1 MSMKRVHAVIWLVI
15 GLFPFVFGSVARVR
29 AQSPKPRIA
38 VFSGP
43 NATIQH
49 TEPFVTSN
57 KARVKY
63 GLPPITNPDGS
74 AVRFDVVRPQRLAA
88 PVTVYIEAFSAH
100 PLESD
105 AAQLYA
111 PPDGYVNRQTRAFSK
126 ERQRPDD
133 IPVYEAT
140 LSPDDG
146 LYMLPY
152 MARRTG
158 GQPWDGDCATQTF
171 SEEQCRNS
179 FYPDGSRI
187 FEEIDRFGLLGGRV
201 QNNQLSA
208 IADFDFYRAA
218 PAGGYRNGLP
228 AARRTDV
235 GDGDIPR
242 EVWGED
248 FFPYGDK
255 REEPARSTLARLTN
269 IVQHAM
275 GSGKYAGGIWLEGS
289 STTEETSYWLNLLI
303 DTPVPISGNSTQT
316 AHQGLG
322 NDGDRNI
329 LSSTEYIL
337 SGIWKNADGK
347 DRIGAVMIQEERVIT
362 AREVQKT
369 DDRPGGYL
377 PMGGHGGFVAS
388 TNPMVLTFVPV
399 RKHTHTSEV
408 NLTRLPRVVPGVQ
421 LSGNRLTAVQV
432 PIKDAKGDLLPTA
445 IPKVTIAKHA
455 KYSPDDFSN
464 DPAAEVE
471 ITARL
476 DKDLKEFPLS
486 GFVLEANTPYG
497 NANEPLKQGLDRVA
511 LRGIPVVRVARGNAE
526 GFVPPNS
533 RDLTIEGNNLTAT
546 KARLLLMAS
555 LMKLG
560 ALPLPADPD
569 HATRAEL
576 DAIRAKLAQYQE
588 IFDTH

>member
-1 MSMKRVHAVIWLVI
+1 MARERFSSVRWVAAVVLGVTLA
-15 GLFPFVFGSVARVR
+15 GVVTVVR
-29 AQSPKPRIA
+29 AQATKPRIA

-57 KARVKY
+57 NARAKY
-63 GLPPITNPDGS
+63 GLPLIKNPDGTP
-74 AVRFDVVRPQRLAA
+74 VRFDAVRPQRLAA

-105 AAQLYA
+105 TPELYEA
-111 PPDGYVNRQTRAFSK
+111 PDGYLSPQTRVFNK
-126 ERQRPDD
+126 QRQGPND

-140 LSPDDG
+140 LSPGDG

-152 MARRTG
+152 MARRAG
-158 GQPWDGDCATQTF
+158 GQPWDGDCASQEF
-171 SEEQCRNS
+171 SEARCRVS

-187 FEEIDRFGLLGGRV
+187 FEEIDRFGLGGPV
-201 QNNQLSA
+201 ENNQLSSKA
-208 IADFDFYRAA
+208 EFDFYRAA
-218 PAGGYRNGLP
+218 PSGGYRKGLP
-228 AARRTDV
+228 ASRRTDV

-242 EVWGED
+242 ETWGED
-248 FFPYGDK
+248 FFPYGEK

-303 DTPVPISGNSTQT
+303 DTTVPISGNSTQT
-316 AHQGLG
+316 AHQALG

-329 LSSTEYIL
+329 LSSVEYIL
-337 SGIWKNADGK
+337 SGIWKDADGK
-347 DRIGAVMIQEERVIT
+347 DKIGAVMIQEQRVIT
-362 AREVQKT
+362 AREVQKS

-377 PMGGHGGFVAS
+377 PTGGHGGFVAS
-388 TNPMVLTFVPV
+388 INPMVLTFLPV
-399 RKHTHTSEV
+399 RKHTYTSDV
-408 NLTRLPRVVPGVQ
+408 NVTRLPSTVQGIQ
-421 LSGNRLTAVQV
+421 LSGSRFVPVQV

-455 KYSPDDFSN
+455 KYSPDDFSD
-464 DPAAEVE
+464 DPDAEVE
-471 ITARL
+471 ITARIA
-476 DKDLKEFPLS
+476 KDLHDFPLS

-497 NANEPLKQGLDRVA
+497 NANEPLKQSLDRAA

-560 ALPLPADPD
+560 SLPVPADPD
-569 HATRAEL
+569 HASKAEL
-576 DAIRAKLAQYQE
+576 DAIRAKLAEYQK

>member
-1 MSMKRVHAVIWLVI
+1 MILLAAFVAGAGSI
-15 GLFPFVFGSVARVR
+15 GYAQR
-29 AQSPKPRIA
+29 ANKPRIA

-49 TEPFVTSN
+49 TAPLVTSN
-57 KARVKY
+57 KARAKY
-63 GLPPITNPDGS
+63 GLPLQKNPDGS
-74 AVRFDVVRPQRLAA
+74 APRFDVVRPQRLAA

-105 AAQLYA
+105 TPELYA
-111 PPDGYVNRQTRAFSK
+111 PPDGYVNAQTRVFNK
-126 ERQRPDD
+126 VRQAPTD

-146 LYMLPY
+146 LYDLPY
-152 MARRTG
+152 MARRQDG
-158 GQPWDGDCATQTF
+158 KAWDGDCETGAFDEDT
-171 SEEQCRNS
+171 CRVS
-179 FYPDGSRI
+179 FYPDASRI
-187 FEEIDRFGLLGGRV
+187 FEEIDRFHE
-201 QNNQLSA
+201 NALSER
-208 IADFDFYRAA
+208 ADYDFYRAA
-218 PAGGYRNGLP
+218 PSGGYRKGLP
-228 AARRTDV
+228 ANRRTDT
-235 GDGDIPR
+235 GEGDIPK
-242 EVWGED
+242 EKWGVD
-248 FFPYGDK
+248 FFPYGDR
-255 REEPARSTLARLTN
+255 REEPARSTLAHLTN

-303 DTPVPISGNSTQT
+303 DTTVPISGNSTQT
-316 AHQGLG
+316 EHQGLG

-329 LSSTEYIL
+329 LSSVEYIL
-337 SGIWKNADGK
+337 SGIWKDAEGK
-347 DRIGAVMIQEERVIT
+347 DRVGAVMTQEQRVIT

-388 TNPMVLTFVPV
+388 TNPMVLTFLPV
-399 RKHTHTSEV
+399 RKHTYTSDV
-408 NLTRLPRVVPGVQ
+408 NLTRLPRSVAGVRFT
-421 LSGNRLTAVQV
+421 GGRLTTIQV
-432 PIKDAKGDLLPTA
+432 PVKDAKGELLGTA
-445 IPKVTIAKHA
+445 IPQVTIAKHA
-455 KYSPDDFSN
+455 KYSPDDFSD

-471 ITARL
+471 ISARL
-476 DKDLKEFPLS
+476 DKDLSEFPLS
-486 GFVLEANTPYG
+486 GFVLEANAPYG
-497 NANEPLKQGLDRVA
+497 NANEPLKRALDRAA

-546 KARLLLMAS
+546 KARLLLMAC

-560 ALPLPADPD
+560 SLPLPVDPD

-576 DAIRAKLAQYQE
+576 DAIRMKLAEYQQ